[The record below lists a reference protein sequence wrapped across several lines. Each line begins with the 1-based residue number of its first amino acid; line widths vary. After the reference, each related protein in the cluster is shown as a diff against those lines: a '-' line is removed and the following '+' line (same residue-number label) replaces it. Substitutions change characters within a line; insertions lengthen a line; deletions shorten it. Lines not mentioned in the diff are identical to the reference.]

1 MNSLIRSRIAS
12 VVTVALG
19 AWLMLSPLFI
29 AVTGAALIS
38 LLVSGG
44 IIVLAGVVQ
53 FFWEETLPSWITGLV
68 AVWLLVA
75 AVVFN
80 MDGAALWNQLLVAF
94 ATFVA
99 AAWDGIEVDQF
110 QRQHSHA

>member
-12 VVTVALG
+12 VITVALG

-44 IIVLAGVVQ
+44 IIVQLVTAGC
-53 FFWEETLPSWITGLV
+53 
-68 AVWLLVA
+68 
-75 AVVFN
+75 
-80 MDGAALWNQLLVAF
+80 
-94 ATFVA
+94 ATA
-99 AAWDGIEVDQF
+99 AAKERIDGEGILLLKL
-110 QRQHSHA
+110 